1 MRANHL
7 KGWLAASNRG
17 KQAAD
22 KGEEKTE
29 GEEEGGG
36 HWEKI
41 VDLVQT
47 AFQEGEMVEEA
58 TLQTVV
64 FIPKGRK

>member
-1 MRANHL
+1 MRAKHL
-7 KGWLAASNRG
+7 KGWLAASNRV
-17 KQAAD
+17 KLAEE

-36 HWEKI
+36 HWEKL

-47 AFQEGEMVEEA
+47 AFWEEEIAEDA
-58 TLQTVV
+58 T
-64 FIPKGRK
+64 

>member
-1 MRANHL
+1 MRSEHL

-17 KQAAD
+17 KQAVK

-29 GEEEGGG
+29 GEEEGGEV
-36 HWEKI
+36 WVKL

-47 AFQEGEMVEEA
+47 VFREGEMA
-58 TLQTVV
+58 
-64 FIPKGRK
+64 